1 MQKESGLWKWAL
13 NAAVFIILEIAA
25 LAMLKSSST
34 LQNIWI
40 NRFSHKTL
48 AVLWGSGETVRNHFR
63 LEKQNRELAEE
74 NFRLNEE
81 LKAYRAAADAETE
94 RNSVVS
100 DRNWGFISI
109 PATVIKISRNS
120 SHNYIILNKGSE
132 DGVKPHSGIIA
143 DKGVVGTVCAVD
155 EHYSYG
161 LTIMNSKT
169 SISARIGKTG
179 IVAPVVWDG
188 IHSNRGI
195 LKDIPMHCSIEPGD
209 TVVTSGFSS
218 VFPPDLPIGVTGDTH
233 VADGVT
239 NNTDVIFFQDF
250 STLRYVTIVENPE
263 RGKIENLENSKE
275 EDLR

>member
-94 RNSVVS
+94 KKSVVS